1 VRWISC
7 QIGAREHYAI
17 PRALHRAGAL
27 QALVTETWLP
37 PGHPLGTMKASLRQ
51 RFHPELRNA
60 RVVSA
65 NFANI
70 VLELRGKFAG
80 KNGWSL
86 ILQRNR
92 WFQRMAARHLSR
104 SNFGHSTSNSQVTL
118 FAYSYAAR
126 ELFRFAKGR
135 GWRTVLGQIDPGFHE
150 EKLVRK
156 LFNESSGDLGDW
168 RPAPSQY
175 WQDWCE
181 ECELADCIVVNSE
194 WSRQGLLAENV
205 PGKKLHVIPLAF
217 DETTDTTC
225 ASFSREYPKRFTVD
239 RPLRVLFLGQIN
251 LRKGVRPLL
260 EAVWSLKEKPIE
272 FWFVGPIQ
280 IQVPDRFRSHAKVR
294 WFGPVSRHAT
304 AKFYRDADIFL
315 FPTLSDGFGLTQLE
329 AQRWKLPVIASG
341 YCGDVVENGHNGIRL
356 QGVTVDSICSA
367 LTNCQRSPTL
377 LADFAQR
384 SITPERFSIQ
394 TLGSRLLALPEQRCV
409 AKC

>member
-1 VRWISC
+1 
-7 QIGAREHYAI
+7 
-17 PRALHRAGAL
+17 
-27 QALVTETWLP
+27 
-37 PGHPLGTMKASLRQ
+37 
-51 RFHPELRNA
+51 
-60 RVVSA
+60 
-65 NFANI
+65 
-70 VLELRGKFAG
+70 
-80 KNGWSL
+80 
-86 ILQRNR
+86 
-92 WFQRMAARHLSR
+92 
-104 SNFGHSTSNSQVTL
+104 
-118 FAYSYAAR
+118 
-126 ELFRFAKGR
+126 
-135 GWRTVLGQIDPGFHE
+135 
-150 EKLVRK
+150 
-156 LFNESSGDLGDW
+156 
-168 RPAPSQY
+168 
-175 WQDWCE
+175 
-181 ECELADCIVVNSE
+181 
-194 WSRQGLLAENV
+194 V

>member
-7 QIGAREHYAI
+7 QLGAREHYAI
-17 PRALHRAGAL
+17 PRALDRAGAL
-27 QALVTETWLP
+27 QALVTETWVP
-37 PGHPLGTMKASLRQ
+37 PGNPLGAIKASLRQ

-65 NFANI
+65 NFASI
-70 VLELRGKFAG
+70 VSELRGKLTG
-80 KNGWSL
+80 KDGWSP

-104 SNFGHSTSNSQVTL
+104 SNFHHNTSNSQITL

-135 GWRTVLGQIDPGFHE
+135 GWRTVLGQIDPGLDE

-156 LFNESSGDLGDW
+156 LFDESSGDLADW
-168 RPAPSQY
+168 RPAPPDY
-175 WQDWCE
+175 WQNWRE

-194 WSRQGLLAENV
+194 WSRRGLLAENV
-205 PGKKLHVIPLAF
+205 PAKKLHVIPLAF
-217 DETTDTTC
+217 EETTDTTC
-225 ASFSREYPKRFTVD
+225 ASFSREYPERFTAE

-260 EAVWSLKEKPIE
+260 EAAWSLKEKPIE

-280 IQVPDRFRSHAKVR
+280 IQVPHRFRSHAKVR
-294 WFGPVSRHAT
+294 WFGPVSGQAT
-304 AKFYRDADIFL
+304 AKFYRDADVFL

-341 YCGDVVENGHNGIRL
+341 YCGDVVENGDNGIRL

-377 LADFAQR
+377 LSDFAQR
-384 SITPERFSIQ
+384 SIAPERFSIQ
-394 TLGSRLLALPEQRCV
+394 SLGSRLLALPEQRCV
-409 AKC
+409 AT